1 MRSDTTA
8 AREMVPTRHRDGMSD
23 WMVKDKRR
31 DTRSTMFSPAP
42 RPDWPA
48 ARALAKGL
56 RFVDP
61 VALMHLSRGLT
72 FDALQCAEVLDHA
85 LIGLDDRTGYVTELT
100 NWIGAG
106 ALAYGLCPTFP
117 SARIIADVT
126 EAMNADGQVI
136 RMAAVLKNASEAG
149 IAPVVFL
156 SMVSPTLDIG
166 MRVELPMRALL
177 HGNPP
182 LAGTY
187 TLYLHALHTSEGT
200 DFVYYGI
207 TKRGWSLRFNEH
219 TRAAVANGS
228 KRLFA
233 RTFNELIDARVA
245 ELSGIIDDRPKLRGL
260 ITAICG
266 TGLSREAAE
275 ESEEAMVEK
284 YSLASKH
291 PRGLNMI
298 RGGAAGVR
306 HARRFRKPG

>member
-1 MRSDTTA
+1 
-8 AREMVPTRHRDGMSD
+8 
-23 WMVKDKRR
+23 
-31 DTRSTMFSPAP
+31 MFSPAP
-42 RPDWPA
+42 RPDWKA
-48 ARALAKGL
+48 AQALAKSL
-56 RFVDP
+56 KFVDA

-72 FDALQCAEVLDHA
+72 FDSLRCAEVLDHA
-85 LIGLDDRTGYVTELT
+85 LVGLDDRTCYVTQLID
-100 NWIGAG
+100 WIEAG
-106 ALAYGLCPTFP
+106 AHAAGPCPTFP

-126 EAMNADGQVI
+126 EAMNAGGQVM
-136 RMAAVLKNASEAG
+136 RMATVLKKADEAG

-156 SMVSPTLDIG
+156 SMVSPTLDIP

-187 TLYLHALHTSEGT
+187 TLYLHALRANDGE

-219 TRAAVANGS
+219 TRAAVAYGS

-245 ELSGIIDDRPKLRGL
+245 ELSGIVDDRPKLRGL
-260 ITAICG
+260 ITAVCG

-298 RGGAAGVR
+298 PGGKAGLRQVR
-306 HARRFRKPG
+306 KFTR

>member
-1 MRSDTTA
+1 
-8 AREMVPTRHRDGMSD
+8 
-23 WMVKDKRR
+23 
-31 DTRSTMFSPAP
+31 MFSPAP
-42 RPDWPA
+42 KPDWAA
-48 ARALAKGL
+48 ARVLSKKL

-72 FDALQCAEVLDHA
+72 FDAIRCAEVLDDA
-85 LIGLDDRTGYVTELT
+85 LIALDVRTGYVTELT
-100 NWIGAG
+100 DWVRAG
-106 ALAYGLCPTFP
+106 AIAHGPCPTFP

-126 EAMNADGQVI
+126 EAMNADGKVM
-136 RMAAVLKNASEAG
+136 RMAAVLKSASEVG

-187 TLYLHALHTSEGT
+187 TLYLHVLHTSDGR

-219 TRAAVANGS
+219 TRAAVATGS

-245 ELSGIIDDRPKLRGL
+245 ELSGIVDDRPKLRGL
-260 ITAICG
+260 ITVVCG

-275 ESEEAMVEK
+275 ESEESMVEK
-284 YSLASKH
+284 YSLASRH
-291 PRGLNMI
+291 PLGLNMI
-298 RGGAAGVR
+298 PGGRAGIGR
-306 HARRFRKPG
+306 ASRFTRRR

>member
-1 MRSDTTA
+1 
-8 AREMVPTRHRDGMSD
+8 
-23 WMVKDKRR
+23 
-31 DTRSTMFSPAP
+31 MFSSAP
-42 RPDWPA
+42 RPDWLA
-48 ARALAKGL
+48 AQALSKRL

-61 VALMHLSRGLT
+61 VALLHLSRGLT
-72 FDALQCAEVLDHA
+72 FDALQCAEVLDDA
-85 LIGLDDRTGYVTELT
+85 LIGLDERSGYVTELIH
-100 NWIGAG
+100 WIRAG
-106 ALAYGLCPTFP
+106 ALAHRPCPTFP

-126 EAMNADGQVI
+126 EAMNADSQVM

-166 MRVELPMRALL
+166 MRVEQPMRALL

-187 TLYLHALHTSEGT
+187 TLYLHVLQTGDGT

-219 TRAAVANGS
+219 TRAAVASGS

-233 RTFNELIDARVA
+233 RTLNELIDARVA
-245 ELSGIIDDRPKLRGL
+245 ELSGIVDDRPKLRGL
-260 ITAICG
+260 ITAVCG

-275 ESEEAMVEK
+275 EAEEAMVEK
-284 YSLASKH
+284 YSLASRH
-291 PRGLNMI
+291 PLGLNMI
-298 RGGAAGVR
+298 PGGSAGISR
-306 HARRFRKPG
+306 ASRFARRR

>member
-1 MRSDTTA
+1 MN
-8 AREMVPTRHRDGMSD
+8 
-23 WMVKDKRR
+23 
-31 DTRSTMFSPAP
+31 RSTMFSPAP

-48 ARALAKGL
+48 AQALSRSL
-56 RFVDP
+56 RFVDA

-72 FDALQCAEVLDHA
+72 FDALRCAEVLDHA
-85 LIGLDDRTGYVTELT
+85 LIGLDDRTGYVTELID
-100 NWIGAG
+100 WVGAG
-106 ALAYGLCPTFP
+106 GLAHGPCPTFP

-126 EAMNADGQVI
+126 EAMNAGGQVM
-136 RMAAVLKNASEAG
+136 RMATVLKNASEAG

-187 TLYLHALHTSEGT
+187 TLYLHALQTSDGE

-207 TKRGWSLRFNEH
+207 TRRGWSLRFNEH
-219 TRAAVANGS
+219 TRAAVAYGS

-233 RTFNELIDARVA
+233 RTFNDLIEARVA
-245 ELSGIIDDRPKLRGL
+245 ELSGINDERPKLRGL
-260 ITAICG
+260 ITAICA

-275 ESEEAMVEK
+275 EAEEAMVEK

-298 RGGAAGVR
+298 PGGAAGAR
-306 HARRFRKPG
+306 HTRRFRKPK